1 MKISD
6 NIFRFSLAVAL
17 TGCAAFLLA
26 ASLSSAAPPPPL
38 IEKLDSH
45 YYYPQREGIK
55 SLKFSI
61 HWAQLDPFADTE
73 DKKLLNNPTVIFNWK
88 AGQDKPDFEID
99 ESAGSVSPIR
109 ELEILKFMSQYAEVF
124 MPIPLSKTL
133 DDYTFK
139 GKKQRK
145 GYLEARFSTDSAH
158 PIMQY
163 DFKIDPRHWNIK
175 TLLLRRQHSPFNVTS
190 HLKYADRNGKSQV
203 LESRSRFEM
212 NGKKYEETLEFFYS
226 KIEGYWLPTR
236 VRQQLKEGTKLANSY
251 IFTFA
256 GYKIN

>member
-1 MKISD
+1 MKITDS
-6 NIFRFSLAVAL
+6 ISRLFSCTVLAGCLAFLSLA
-17 TGCAAFLLA
+17 
-26 ASLSSAAPPPPL
+26 SYSSANPTSPL
-38 IEKLDSH
+38 ITKLDSH

-55 SLKFSI
+55 SLRFSI

-73 DKKLLNNPTVIFNWK
+73 DKKLLNNPTVIFSWK
-88 AGQDKPDFEID
+88 TGQDKPDFEID
-99 ESAGSVSPIR
+99 ESAGNVSPIR
-109 ELEILKFMSQYAEVF
+109 ELEILKFMSQYSEVF

-133 DDYTFK
+133 EDYTYK
-139 GKKQRK
+139 GKKKRK

-163 DFKIDPRHWNIK
+163 DFKIDPKHWNIK

-203 LESRSRFEM
+203 LESRSRFQM
-212 NGKKYEETLEFFYS
+212 NEKNYEEILEFFYNQT
-226 KIEGYWLPTR
+226 EGYWLPTR

-251 IFTFA
+251 IFTFS

>member
-1 MKISD
+1 MKITD
-6 NIFRFSLAVAL
+6 NISRLFSCTVLAGGIVILSLA
-17 TGCAAFLLA
+17 GH
-26 ASLSSAAPPPPL
+26 SSANPPSPL
-38 IEKLDSH
+38 IAKLDSH
-45 YYYPQREGIK
+45 YYYPQREGIN
-55 SLKFSI
+55 SLRFSI
-61 HWAQLDPFADTE
+61 HWAQLDPFAVNE

-88 AGQDKPDFEID
+88 AGQDKPGFEID
-99 ESAGSVSPIR
+99 ESAGNVTPIR

-133 DDYTFK
+133 EDYTFK

-145 GYLEARFSTDSAH
+145 GYLEARFSTDSAN

-163 DFKIDPRHWNIK
+163 DFKIDPKRWNIK

-203 LESRSRFEM
+203 LESRSKFEM
-212 NGKKYEETLEFFYS
+212 NGKVYEETLEFFYDQT
-226 KIEGYWLPTR
+226 EGYWLPTR

-251 IFTFA
+251 IFTFS